1 MAARMAAAIRR
12 VRPSSRCGSILRLYG
27 KIRVEIGWGKFKHSR
42 ACRWARHQEWD
53 GGESGST
60 GLFKWRGLGGDWGG
74 DGSIAQ
80 GDVAGLQRLCRAYGA
95 CASRL
100 PRTQRLRAGLT
111 FVAPTALNL
120 TCVR

>member
-42 ACRWARHQEWD
+42 ACRWARHQKWD

-74 DGSIAQ
+74 DGAIAP
-80 GDVAGLQRLCRAYGA
+80 GRRCWSPAFV
-95 CASRL
+95 
-100 PRTQRLRAGLT
+100 PRLRRLRFLAYREPS
-111 FVAPTALNL
+111 AYALG
-120 TCVR
+120 